1 MGNARAF
8 VCGKSVA
15 LRRNTRAV
23 ECAVT
28 ILWFGHSADAR
39 NLKGINDI
47 IECRD
52 TLALGFVRAS
62 NELNLSS
69 NVRKRTTWTGRND
82 GQVRQGETREG
93 GVRHEAWRA
102 IMTDAA
108 WPCGTAKLQAEG
120 CCVTEQSERGK

>member
-15 LRRNTRAV
+15 LRRDARAF

-39 NLKGINDI
+39 NLKDINDI

-52 TLALGFVRAS
+52 TLAPGFGRAGS
-62 NELNLSS
+62 ELNLGG
-69 NVRKRTTWTGRND
+69 NVRLRTTWIGRND
-82 GQVRQGETREG
+82 GPVRQGETREG
-93 GVRHEAWRA
+93 GATHEAWRA
-102 IMTDAA
+102 MLTDAA
-108 WPCGTAKLQAEG
+108 WP
-120 CCVTEQSERGK
+120 